1 MTKKV
6 YRVRNWPQY
15 NKGLVS
21 RGSLFIWFNKAHIQS
36 AEGAHKNQAYS
47 NALIA
52 CALTIRQLFR
62 LPYRATEGF
71 LRSLIELH
79 HLGIPT
85 PDYSTLCRRS
95 KGLKVNLNIKS
106 TSQARHILIDSTGVQ
121 VVGEG
126 EWKRL
131 KHGESRC
138 QVWKK
143 LHIALDADSLDILAL
158 DVTDSVRLDGNY
170 LPGLV
175 NQIDGPIGQ
184 ITGDGAYDKQNCYE
198 TALERGAKPVF
209 PPQHNAAVQRN
220 KIKKNPALIPR
231 DELIIRLNSALD
243 KEEELRIWKQENNYH
258 RRSLV
263 ETNMSRLNAI
273 FGDEM
278 NARTPENQYTDLAI
292 RCSIVNKM
300 NKLGLPKSNPVFFR

>member
-6 YRVRNWPQY
+6 YRVRNWSQY

-21 RGSLFIWFNKAHIQS
+21 RGSVNVWFNKNHIKS
-36 AEGAHKNQAYS
+36 AEGSHGNESYS
-47 NALIA
+47 DALVL
-52 CALTIRQLFR
+52 CALTIRQLFN

-79 HLGIPT
+79 HLRIPT
-85 PDYSTLCRRS
+85 PDYSTLCRRA
-95 KGLKVNLNIKS
+95 KTLKVDLGAKLSNKP
-106 TSQARHILIDSTGVQ
+106 RHILIDSTGVQ
-121 VVGEG
+121 VLGEG

-143 LHIALDADSLDILAL
+143 LHIAMDADSLDIVAM

-170 LPGLV
+170 LPGLIE
-175 NQIDGPIGQ
+175 QIDSPIEQ

-198 TALERGAKPVF
+198 AAQNRGAKPVF

-220 KIKKNPALIPR
+220 KIKKNTALIPR
-231 DELIIRLNSALD
+231 DELIIRLNSAQD
-243 KEEELRIWKQENNYH
+243 KEEELRNWKQENNYH

-263 ETNMSRLNAI
+263 ETNMSRMNII
-273 FGDEM
+273 FSDQM
-278 NARTPENQYTDLAI
+278 SARTPENQFTDLAI
-292 RCSIVNKM
+292 RCRIINKM
-300 NKLGLPKSNPVFFR
+300 NKLGLPKSVAVF

>member
-6 YRVRNWPQY
+6 YRVRNWSEY

-21 RGSLFIWFNKAHIQS
+21 RGSIFVWFDKNQIMS
-36 AEGAHKNQAYS
+36 AEGAHGNQAYS
-47 NALIA
+47 SALIQ
-52 CALTIRQLFR
+52 CALTIRQLFN
-62 LPYRATEGF
+62 LTYRATEGF

-79 HLGIPT
+79 RLKIPT

-95 KGLKVNLNIKS
+95 KTLKVTLDIKPS
-106 TSQARHILIDSTGVQ
+106 NKPRHILVDSTGVQ
-121 VVGEG
+121 VLGEG

-143 LHIALDADSLDILAL
+143 LHIALDADSLDIVAM
-158 DVTDSVRLDGNY
+158 DVTDSVRLDCNY
-170 LPGLV
+170 LPGLIEQV
-175 NQIDGPIGQ
+175 KGSIGQ

-198 TALERGAKPVF
+198 SALQRGAKPIF

-231 DELIIRLNSALD
+231 DELITKLKASPD
-243 KEEELRIWKQENNYH
+243 KEEALRLWKQDNNYH

-263 ETNMSRLNAI
+263 ETNMSRLNFI
-273 FGDEM
+273 FSDRM
-278 NARTPENQYTDLAI
+278 SARTPENQFTDLAI
-292 RCSIVNKM
+292 RCRIINKV
-300 NKLGLPKSNPVFFR
+300 NKLGLPKSVAVF

>member
-6 YRVRNWPQY
+6 YRVRNWSKY

-21 RGSLFIWFNKAHIQS
+21 RGSLNVWFNKNHIKS
-36 AEGAHKNQAYS
+36 AEGSHGNESYS
-47 NALIA
+47 DALIL
-52 CALTIRQLFR
+52 CALTIRQLFD

-79 HLGIPT
+79 CLGIPT
-85 PDYSTLCRRS
+85 PDYSTLCRRA
-95 KGLKVNLNIKS
+95 KAIKVNLGVQS
-106 TSQARHILIDSTGVQ
+106 SHQPRHILIDSTGVQ
-121 VVGEG
+121 VLGEG

-143 LHIALDADSLDILAL
+143 LHIALDADSLDIVAM

-170 LPGLV
+170 LPGLIE
-175 NQIDGPIGQ
+175 QIDAPIEQ

-198 TALERGAKPVF
+198 AAYHCGAKPVF

-220 KIKKNPALIPR
+220 KIKKNAALTPR
-231 DELIIRLNSALD
+231 DELIIRLNSAPD
-243 KEEELRIWKQENNYH
+243 KEEELRLWKQENNYH

-263 ETNMSRLNAI
+263 ETNMSRMNFI
-273 FGDEM
+273 FSDQM
-278 NARTPENQYTDLAI
+278 SARTPENQFTDLAI
-292 RCSIVNKM
+292 RCRIINKM
-300 NKLGLPKSNPVFFR
+300 NKLGLPESMAIF

>member
-1 MTKKV
+1 MTQKV
-6 YRVRNWPQY
+6 YRVRNWSKY

-21 RGSLFIWFNKAHIQS
+21 RGSLYIWFNKNQIKS
-36 AEGAHKNQAYS
+36 AEGSHGNKCYS
-47 NALIA
+47 DALIL
-52 CALTIRQLFR
+52 CALTIRQIFD

-71 LRSLIELH
+71 LLSLIELNR
-79 HLGIPT
+79 LAIPT
-85 PDYSTLCRRS
+85 PDYSTLCRRA
-95 KGLKVNLNIKS
+95 KTLKVELSAKS
-106 TSQARHILIDSTGVQ
+106 SQSPRHILIDSTGVQ
-121 VVGEG
+121 VLGEG

-143 LHIALDADSLDILAL
+143 LHVALDAESLDIVAL

-170 LPGLV
+170 LPGLIE
-175 NQIDGPIGQ
+175 QIEGPIEQ

-198 TALERGAKPVF
+198 SAYQRGAKPVF

-231 DELIIRLNSALD
+231 DDLITRLNSAHD
-243 KEEELRIWKQENNYH
+243 KEEELRSWKKENNYH

-263 ETNMSRLNAI
+263 ETNMSRMNFI
-273 FGDEM
+273 FSDQM
-278 NARTPENQYTDLAI
+278 SARTPENQLTDLTI
-292 RCSIVNKM
+292 RCRIINKM
-300 NKLGLPKSNPVFFR
+300 NKLGLPESVASF

>member
-6 YRVRNWPQY
+6 YRVRNWRQY

-21 RGSLFIWFNKAHIQS
+21 RGSLFIWFNVNHIKS
-36 AEGAHKNQAYS
+36 AEGSHGNTSYS
-47 NALIA
+47 DTLIL
-52 CALTIRQLFR
+52 CALTIRQLFD

-71 LRSLIELH
+71 LRSLIEMH
-79 HLGIPT
+79 HLRIPT

-95 KGLKVNLNIKS
+95 KALNVDLGAKS
-106 TSQARHILIDSTGVQ
+106 SKRPRHILVDSTGVQ
-121 VVGEG
+121 VLGEG

-143 LHIALDADSLDILAL
+143 LHIALDANSLDIVAM
-158 DVTDSVRLDGNY
+158 DVTDSVRLDCNY
-170 LPGLV
+170 LPGLID
-175 NQIDGPIGQ
+175 QIDSPIEQ

-198 TALERGAKPVF
+198 CAHQRGAKPVF

-220 KIKKNPALIPR
+220 KIKKNPAVIPR
-231 DELIIRLNSALD
+231 DELIIRLNSAPD
-243 KEEELRIWKQENNYH
+243 KEEELRVWKKETNYH

-263 ETNMSRLNAI
+263 ETNMSRMNFI
-273 FGDEM
+273 FSDQM
-278 NARTPENQYTDLAI
+278 SARTPENQFTDLAI
-292 RCSIVNKM
+292 RCRIINRM
-300 NKLGLPKSNPVFFR
+300 NKLGMPQSEIVF

>member
-6 YRVRNWPQY
+6 YRVRNWSQY

-21 RGSLFIWFNKAHIQS
+21 RGSLIVWFNKNQIKS
-36 AEGAHKNQAYS
+36 SEGAHGNEAYS
-47 NALIA
+47 DALIL
-52 CALTIRQLFR
+52 CALTIRQLFN

-79 HLGIPT
+79 QLSIPT
-85 PDYSTLCRRS
+85 PNYSTLCRRS
-95 KGLKVNLNIKS
+95 KTLKVDLKIKP
-106 TSQARHILIDSTGVQ
+106 TSKPRHILIDSTGVQ
-121 VVGEG
+121 VLGEG

-143 LHIALDADSLDILAL
+143 LHIALDADSLDIVAM

-170 LPGLV
+170 LPGLIE
-175 NQIDGPIGQ
+175 QIEGPIEQ

-198 TALERGAKPVF
+198 SARQRGAKPVF

-220 KIKKNPALIPR
+220 KIKKNPALLPR
-231 DELIIRLNSALD
+231 DELITQLNSAPD
-243 KEEELRIWKQENNYH
+243 KEEALRLWKQNNHYH

-263 ETNMSRLNAI
+263 ETNMSRMSFI
-273 FGDEM
+273 FSDQM
-278 NARTPENQYTDLAI
+278 SARTPENQYTDLAI
-292 RCSIVNKM
+292 RCRIINKM
-300 NKLGLPKSNPVFFR
+300 NKLGLPKSVAVF